1 MNRSKFALCAA
12 ALLAAATF
20 LSLSVASPAQKTT
33 TTTTT
38 PQSITK
44 EVNIETATVVYASGD
59 DAVLKSPDGQL
70 RLFELAP
77 GTSLEIDGKP
87 ATIADLSVGTTI
99 HHVKIHSRQESEVT
113 NVTQFSGRVTSRSGP
128 FLTLRLEDGT
138 SKIYRVP
145 PHATFQVDGRE
156 ARLESLSRGMTV
168 QVTAVKTEGLS
179 TVTTGA
185 GKFGQTP
192 QTPPQVGTLV
202 IEK

>member
-1 MNRSKFALCAA
+1 MNRSKPALSAA
-12 ALLAAATF
+12 AILAAAAF
-20 LSLSVASPAQKTT
+20 LSLPVASPAQKTT

-38 PQSITK
+38 PQGVTK
-44 EVNIETATVVYASGD
+44 EVNIDTATVVYASGD
-59 DAVLKSPDGQL
+59 DAVLKTADGHL

-77 GTSLEIDGKP
+77 GTSFEIDGKP
-87 ATIADLSVGTTI
+87 ATVADLKVGTTI
-99 HHVKIHSRQESEVT
+99 HKVRIKSRQESEVT

-145 PHATFQVDGRE
+145 PHASFQVDGRE
-156 ARLESLSRGMTV
+156 ARLQDLSRGMTV
-168 QVTAVKTEGLS
+168 QVTAVRTEGLS

-192 QTPPQVGTLV
+192 PPPQSGTLV
-202 IEK
+202 IEKE